1 MGSPFDSSSLPFQ
14 IRVIEGSLSTTVL
27 QNGQPPGILQLV
39 GRALPFRPMKF
50 GTGQR
55 VQTTFYPGNPNA
67 SQLTIGPKL
76 KPSVFNGE
84 WNDKYLGDGQAE
96 ALKEL
101 LEQISEAGVSVEVT
115 WPMAALGG
123 TTTEPTITGKP
134 TVRIGILDDFEW
146 TYLYGIEDIAWE
158 AHFDWRAKGGVSS
171 LPPISATGTLN
182 PREGFADVSADL
194 ALTKAMGQA
203 FLEAPEIAP
212 IGLPQSVQNSFN
224 NAFAV
229 VDSAV
234 DAVIQATSGV
244 TSATLI
250 PAAAAQQLITCCQS
264 GAQAC
269 ANMVSNLMAINLLRL
284 EVQDS
289 ALDIL
294 RILDPL
300 FDAAHQ
306 ADTAAETC
314 CDNAVGVQQATTA
327 DVIATV
333 RAPAGTD
340 LRDLAL
346 KYYGDADGWWAIA
359 QANDITGSAVPA
371 APAGP
376 SDDPYRPIIIPRLQP
391 GTASSISATC

>member
-1 MGSPFDSSSLPFQ
+1 MADFDSSSLPFQ
-14 IRVIEGSLSTTVL
+14 IRVIEGAMSTALL
-27 QNGQPPGILQLV
+27 QDGQPPGILQLV

-55 VQTTFYPGNPNA
+55 VQTTFYPGNPVG

-84 WNDKYLGDGQAE
+84 WNDKYLGNGQAE

-101 LEQISEAGVSVEVT
+101 LETISEAGVSVEVT

-123 TTTEPTITGKP
+123 TTEAPTITGKP
-134 TVRIGILDDFEW
+134 TVRIGILDEFDW

-158 AHFDWRAKGGVSS
+158 AHFDWRAKGGTSAQA
-171 LPPISATGTLN
+171 PISATGTLN
-182 PREGFADVSADL
+182 PREGFADVAADL
-194 ALTKAMGQA
+194 QLFKAMGQA
-203 FLEAPEIAP
+203 FLESPGVAS
-212 IGLPQSVQNSFN
+212 IGVPQAAQNAFN
-224 NAFAV
+224 NVFAV

-250 PAAAAQQLITCCQS
+250 PAAAAQQLITSCQS

-269 ANMVSNLMAINLLRL
+269 ANMVDNLMAIDLLVL

-289 ALDIL
+289 ALGLL
-294 RILDPL
+294 RLVDPL

-306 ADTAAETC
+306 ADAAAETC
-314 CDNAVGVQQATTA
+314 CDNAVGIQQATIP

-333 RAPAGTD
+333 IAPAGTD

-346 KYYGDADGWWAIA
+346 KFFGDADAWQAIA
-359 QANDITGSAVPA
+359 IANDITGSAVPA
-371 APAGP
+371 APTGP
-376 SDDPYRPIIIPRLQP
+376 SDTPNRAIIIPRLVP
-391 GTASSISATC
+391 GTGSSYSGQC